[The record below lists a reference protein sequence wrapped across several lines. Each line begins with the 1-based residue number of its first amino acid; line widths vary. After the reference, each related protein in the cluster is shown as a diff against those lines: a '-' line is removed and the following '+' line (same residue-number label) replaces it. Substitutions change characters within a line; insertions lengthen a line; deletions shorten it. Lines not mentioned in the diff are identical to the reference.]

1 MEQRIEYC
9 LFCGPDIIVPATGSR
24 PAFAGEA
31 PARLAARAL
40 GRRDYEGLGSA
51 EGWRITAL
59 ALDEEAAAAAVASG
73 SRRMGLRQALSEFA
87 ASSMAGALRGAAL
100 LRWLEVAQRCGACG
114 GALVDQAGS
123 EDPGGRACASC
134 GRVFFPRISPAVIVL
149 VRKGGKVLLAHNARF
164 PAGRFGLIAG
174 YVEAGETFEEAAV
187 REAREEAGIAIR
199 DLRYV
204 KSQPW
209 PFPDSLMIA
218 FTAEWE
224 SGEARPDGV
233 EIADLRWCGPDELP
247 DIPPPGSVARYL
259 IDRFVREER
268 GAPLRGP
275 PGGSPGGGS
284 AS

>member
-1 MEQRIEYC
+1 MERKIEHCLYC
-9 LFCGPDIIVPATGSR
+9 GQDIIVPAEGSR
-24 PAFAGEA
+24 PSFEGEP
-31 PARLAARAL
+31 PAALAARAL
-40 GRRDYEGLGSA
+40 GRRDYAGLGAA
-51 EGWRITAL
+51 EGTDCVAL
-59 ALDEEAAAAAVASG
+59 ALDEEGAAAALASG
-73 SRRMGLRQALSEFA
+73 ARRVGLRQALSEYGA
-87 ASSMAGALRGAAL
+87 DSMAIALRGAAL
-100 LRWLEVAQRCGACG
+100 LRWLEVARRCGACG
-114 GALVDQAGS
+114 GELVDQAGGDGS
-123 EDPGGRACASC
+123 EAGADPGGRACAAC

-149 VRKGGKVLLAHNARF
+149 VRKEGKALLAHNARF

-174 YVEAGETFEEAAV
+174 YVEAGETIEEAAI
-187 REAREEAGIAIR
+187 REAREEAGIGIG

-204 KSQPW
+204 KSQSW

-233 EIADLRWCGPDELP
+233 EIAELRWCGPDELP

-268 GAPLRGP
+268 EGR
-275 PGGSPGGGS
+275 S